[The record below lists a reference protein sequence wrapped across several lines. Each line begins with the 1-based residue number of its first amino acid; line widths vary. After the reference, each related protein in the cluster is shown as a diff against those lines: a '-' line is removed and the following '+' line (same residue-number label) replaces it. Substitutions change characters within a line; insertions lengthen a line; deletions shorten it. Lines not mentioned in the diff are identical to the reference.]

1 MTARSVAQRVAERVI
16 RSGCRGLPGDVGG
29 ERYREWTAELPAI
42 LRDPDV
48 KSAPVR
54 TARMLRYAAGTYRA
68 GRRLRGTV
76 GKPRPATGG
85 WASRSRRRPVRWPAL
100 PDGVFPGIAAIVIWV
115 VVILLVRTHPPVG
128 YWNVVGIAGGF
139 VSEALGLFAVV
150 RFIRW
155 ARRHSKH
162 SRRP

>member
-1 MTARSVAQRVAERVI
+1 MTARPFAQRVAERVI
-16 RSGCRGLPGDVGG
+16 RSGCRGLPGETGT

-48 KSAPVR
+48 NSAAVR
-54 TARMLRYAAGTYRA
+54 TARMLRYAAGAYRA
-68 GRRLRGTV
+68 GRRLRSSV
-76 GKPRPATGG
+76 GSPRPVSGV
-85 WASRSRRRPVRWPAL
+85 WASRSRRHPVKWPAL

-115 VVILLVRTHPPVG
+115 VVILLVRAHPPTG
-128 YWNVVGIAGGF
+128 YWNVMGIAGGF

-155 ARRHSKH
+155 ARRQSKG

>member
-1 MTARSVAQRVAERVI
+1 MTARSLALRVAERVV

-29 ERYREWTAELPAI
+29 ERYREWTAELDAI

-48 KSAPVR
+48 TSAPAR
-54 TARMLRYAAGTYRA
+54 AARMLRYAAGTYRA
-68 GRRLRGTV
+68 GRRLRGMV
-76 GKPRPATGG
+76 GRPRPATSG
-85 WASRSRRRPVRWPAL
+85 WASRSRRRPVTWPAL
-100 PDGVFPGIAAIVIWV
+100 PDGVFLGIAAIAIWV

-128 YWNVVGIAGGF
+128 DWNVLGIAGGF
-139 VSEALGLFAVV
+139 VSDTLALLAVV

-155 ARRHSKH
+155 ARRQSKR